1 MWECIQSQQ
10 FDNGKENS
18 MECLV
23 KEQWIA
29 CPSCGGNTRT
39 KVRKDTVLYH
49 HPIFC
54 PKCKKEYLVNVKQFK
69 IHIVNEP
76 DAKTQS

>member
-1 MWECIQSQQ
+1 MEQ
-10 FDNGKENS
+10 FA
-18 MECLV
+18 
-23 KEQWIA
+23 KEQWIS

-39 KVRKDTVLYH
+39 KVRRDTVLYH

-69 IHIVNEP
+69 IQIVNEP

>member
-1 MWECIQSQQ
+1 
-10 FDNGKENS
+10 
-18 MECLV
+18 MEQAV
-23 KEQWIA
+23 KNRWIF

-39 KVRKDTVLYH
+39 KVRRDTVLYH
-49 HPIFC
+49 QSIFC

-76 DAKTQS
+76 DTKTQS